1 MDNVMLPA
9 LWEKFKDPHI
19 SAQSVGHND
28 MESGVE
34 DLDWPVQSSDFNPT
48 ENLWDEF
55 KRKADE

>member
-1 MDNVMLPA
+1 MLPA
-9 LWEKFKDPHI
+9 LQEKLKDPHI

-55 KRKADE
+55 MWKADE